1 MINILSLHKVIKQ
14 IINILNMKIVVE
26 ASNLLITAI
35 RKINEGPNFINGKQH
50 YYWVLIYYVIYYM
63 LPDKNFVGI
72 PLQKNR
78 TFSDWQQYQ
87 RSCKI
92 YA

>member
-1 MINILSLHKVIKQ
+1 
-14 IINILNMKIVVE
+14 MKIVVE
-26 ASNLLITAI
+26 ASSLLVTAI
-35 RKINEGPNFINGKQH
+35 RKINEGQKNISGKQH

-72 PLQKNR
+72 TLQKNQA
-78 TFSDWQQYQ
+78 FSDWQQYQ